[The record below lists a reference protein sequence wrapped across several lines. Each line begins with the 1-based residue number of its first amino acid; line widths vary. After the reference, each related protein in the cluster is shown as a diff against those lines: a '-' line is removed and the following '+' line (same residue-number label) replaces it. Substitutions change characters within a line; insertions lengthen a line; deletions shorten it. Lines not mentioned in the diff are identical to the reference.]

1 MRLFLASCLLFSS
14 PWVLRS
20 QDLKIYNVKSGIIEY
35 LHEGVQAGKS
45 TMSFD
50 NYGNL
55 CATWTDLTV
64 GGERQKGWVI
74 TKGDVQYLFDPAAKT
89 GMKITNPLV
98 EGLRKTKDIEKYAE
112 QLYATMGMKPAGTEK
127 CLGKECKR
135 YAGSGGKVLTWNGL
149 LMLMDITV
157 MGQTTRQR
165 ATKIDVN
172 VPVRA
177 SLFEIPSTITFEE
190 GSITPPMEEDEEEEE
205 PEPGR

>member
-1 MRLFLASCLLFSS
+1 MKLFIAVSLLLASS
-14 PWVLRS
+14 WTVRA
-20 QDLKIYNVKSGIIEY
+20 QDLKVYAVKSGIIEY

-172 VPVRA
+172 VPVKA
-177 SLFEIPSTITFEE
+177 SLFEIPSTIRFDE
-190 GSITPPMEEDEEEEE
+190 IPVTPPTEEDEEEEE

>member
-1 MRLFLASCLLFSS
+1 
-14 PWVLRS
+14 
-20 QDLKIYNVKSGIIEY
+20 
-35 LHEGVQAGKS
+35 
-45 TMSFD
+45 
-50 NYGNL
+50 
-55 CATWTDLTV
+55 
-64 GGERQKGWVI
+64 
-74 TKGDVQYLFDPAAKT
+74 
-89 GMKITNPLV
+89 
-98 EGLRKTKDIEKYAE
+98 
-112 QLYATMGMKPAGTEK
+112 MGMKPAGTEK